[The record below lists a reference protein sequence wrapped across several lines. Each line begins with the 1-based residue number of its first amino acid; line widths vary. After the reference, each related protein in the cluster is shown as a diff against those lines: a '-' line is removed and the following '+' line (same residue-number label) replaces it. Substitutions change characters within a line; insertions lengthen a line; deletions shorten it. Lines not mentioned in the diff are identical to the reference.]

1 MSQTLTA
8 LMTRLT
14 WQNNELSI
22 HLQAAE
28 NESRIVM
35 QQIQELEHLI
45 NQSCI
50 ASISINPDL
59 EINKLNFL
67 TQQQEKKEELL
78 MILKNHQ
85 ALEAKL
91 KDKLLRIKTELKMLE
106 HYMEREE
113 QASRQQHIK
122 SQENTLEEW
131 VLQNRKSV

>member
-28 NESRIVM
+28 DESRIVM
-35 QQIQELEHLI
+35 QQILELEHTI

-50 ASISINPDL
+50 TSMSINPEL

-67 TQQQEKKEELL
+67 TQQQEKKDELV

-91 KDKLLRIKTELKMLE
+91 KDKLLRIKTEIKMLE
-106 HYMEREE
+106 QYMERE
-113 QASRQQHIK
+113 QDASRQHQIK
-122 SQENTLEEW
+122 SQEGALEEW

>member
-8 LMTRLT
+8 LMTRLN

-35 QQIQELEHLI
+35 QQIQELEYTI

-50 ASISINPDL
+50 TSMSINPEL

-67 TQQQEKKEELL
+67 TQQQEKKDELV

-91 KDKLLRIKTELKMLE
+91 KDKLLRIKTEIKMLE
-106 HYMEREE
+106 QYMEREQ
-113 QASRQQHIK
+113 QASRQHQIK
-122 SQENTLEEW
+122 SQEDALEEW

>member
-1 MSQTLTA
+1 MNQSLTA

-28 NESRIVM
+28 TESQTVL
-35 QQIQELEHLI
+35 QQIQVLEQKI
-45 NQSCI
+45 NESCI
-50 ASISINPDL
+50 ASVNINPEL

-106 HYMEREE
+106 QYMEREE
-113 QASRQQHIK
+113 HAARQHQMK
-122 SQENTLEEW
+122 SQENSLEEW
-131 VLQNRKSV
+131 VLQKRKSV